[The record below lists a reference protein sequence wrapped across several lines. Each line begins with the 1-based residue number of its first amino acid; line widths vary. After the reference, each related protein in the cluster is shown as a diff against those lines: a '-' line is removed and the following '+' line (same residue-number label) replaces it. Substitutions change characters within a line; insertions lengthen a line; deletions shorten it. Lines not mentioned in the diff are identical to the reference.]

1 MTTTTPIPS
10 PGPGALQLGR
20 TTVVH
25 LATDLSMCALGMD
38 EAAWSGRD
46 GTVPFAEGRLLSVFA
61 YDATWTW
68 WERHPAGEE
77 FVHVLSGSVG
87 FRLDDGAT
95 ERVVLLDAGESL
107 LVPGGVWHSA
117 DVACRA
123 RMLFVTP
130 VPAATEHRDRSPG
143 SVG

>member
-1 MTTTTPIPS
+1 MTTTTPTPAR
-10 PGPGALQLGR
+10 GPGALQLDH

-25 LATDLSMCALGMD
+25 MAADLSMCALGVD
-38 EAAWSGRD
+38 EEACSRRD
-46 GTVPFAEGRLLSVFA
+46 GTVQFAEGRLLSVFA

-68 WERHPAGEE
+68 WERHPTGEE

-95 ERVVLLDAGESL
+95 ERVVLLDAGESM
-107 LVPGGVWHSA
+107 LVPEGVWHSA